1 MDKTAALKA
10 LGLDE
15 NASTEDIQQAL
26 SAKKQDIAEKK
37 AGAPTEALKAKFE
50 SLEAKLAEAELAL
63 SADSGRSQP
72 AGDNGSLA
80 GEIKQTG
87 PSPLSQTKL
96 ADLPG
101 LAPQDAAQVELQPG
115 QIIASRYE
123 IKELIGQ
130 GGMGAV
136 YRAFDKNR
144 DEDIAIK
151 LLLPSLT
158 KNERALERFLNEA
171 RVSSKLS
178 HPNIVN
184 VFDVQSEGDMY
195 FLIMELLE
203 GQDLR
208 QVMDNQKAVE
218 RPFEI
223 DDVKEYIKGISEGL
237 AYAHQHTVHRDI
249 KPENIWITEDQQI
262 KLMDFGIAQL
272 QSTSQRTQTG
282 AAMGT
287 AYYMAPEQLKGVK
300 DIDGRADQYA
310 LAVLAYELLTG
321 EVPAGA
327 IEPIQSLRKDIP
339 KGMAAA
345 IMQALS
351 PRPENRFADI
361 QAFNQA
367 IQSGKGGKNRKVKA
381 ATPATAANLYGGGP
395 NKLAI
400 AVVLLLFLGGGAFA
414 WQQGWLNALK
424 PLDKELIAQQ
434 KAEATKLLGQIKRL
448 QRLLDD
454 NLRDL
459 DRDVSDAKRENS
471 QRYATLQTWQDNAED
486 FISRSATLTDLQGE
500 LAVGEGYLRDDK
512 TASKAV
518 ATLTQVKQGYED
530 LLSCFD
536 NLEGFEN
543 QQTELKTLQSQ
554 WQGYGIGGDVADE
567 VTATEKQM
575 AEAVAQGKECQTV
588 NLTRVAI
595 AGYENLIEK
604 TDPILVA
611 DKKAQQAKSDW
622 QAYKKKYG
630 LTGKSASAEQAQQHY
645 DEAQQH
651 SSRGELAASLPLY
664 QQAAASWK
672 LARQAPDVEAWVK
685 EKEAEWV
692 AANRKEA
699 EEAAREKEAARIA
712 KLVGK
717 LVKIPGGYF
726 RMGSNDGPF
735 NERPAYGVNVESF
748 YIQEHEV
755 TWDQYRPC
763 IEAGVCDSG
772 NDQGW
777 GKGSRP
783 AINVSWN
790 DIQTYIAW
798 LNRQTGRTF
807 RLPSEAEWEYAAR
820 ARSSTKYSWGNS
832 ISCSQARYGNHNGDC
847 GNDRKTVAV
856 KSYSPNRF
864 GLYDMHGNVA
874 EWVQDCGR
882 NGGYDGAPIDGRA
895 WVAGGRCSERVL
907 RGGSWGGGPDHLRS
921 AYRYASNIST
931 RSPSFGFRLVQER

>member
-1 MDKTAALKA
+1 
-10 LGLDE
+10 
-15 NASTEDIQQAL
+15 
-26 SAKKQDIAEKK
+26 
-37 AGAPTEALKAKFE
+37 
-50 SLEAKLAEAELAL
+50 
-63 SADSGRSQP
+63 
-72 AGDNGSLA
+72 
-80 GEIKQTG
+80 
-87 PSPLSQTKL
+87 
-96 ADLPG
+96 
-101 LAPQDAAQVELQPG
+101 
-115 QIIASRYE
+115 
-123 IKELIGQ
+123 
-130 GGMGAV
+130 
-136 YRAFDKNR
+136 
-144 DEDIAIK
+144 
-151 LLLPSLT
+151 
-158 KNERALERFLNEA
+158 LERFLNEA

-184 VFDVQSEGDMY
+184 VYDVQNEDDLY

-223 DDVKEYIKGISEGL
+223 DDVKEYINGISEGL

-249 KPENIWITEDQQI
+249 KPENIWITDEQQI

-367 IQSGKGGKNRKVKA
+367 IQSGKGAKKRKVKA
-381 ATPATAANLYGGGP
+381 AAPASAAHLHGGGP
-395 NKLAI
+395 NKFAI
-400 AVVLLLFLGGGAFA
+400 AVVLLLFIGGGAFA
-414 WQQGWLNALK
+414 WQQGWLDALK

-471 QRYATLQTWQDNAED
+471 KRYATLQTWQDNAED
-486 FISRSATLTDLQGE
+486 FITRSATLTDLQGE

-518 ATLTQVKQGYED
+518 ATLEQVKQGYEG

-543 QQTELKTLQSQ
+543 QQAQLKKLQSQ

-567 VTATEKQM
+567 VKATEKQIND
-575 AEAVAQGKECQTV
+575 AVAQGQECQTV
-588 NLTRVAI
+588 NLTREAI
-595 AGYENLIEK
+595 AGYGTLIEK
-604 TDPILVA
+604 ADPILAA

-630 LTGKSASAEQAQQHY
+630 FTGKSASAEQAQQSY
-645 DEAQQH
+645 DEAQKK
-651 SSRGELAASLPLY
+651 RRGGELAESLPIYRQALESW
-664 QQAAASWK
+664 QAAK
-672 LARQAPDVEAWVK
+672 QAPDVVAWVK
-685 EKEAEWV
+685 EKEAAW
-692 AANRKEA
+692 AAAAAEKERKEA
-699 EEAAREKEAARIA
+699 AARKARIA

-717 LVKIPGGYF
+717 LVKIPGGSF
-726 RMGSNDGPF
+726 SMGSNNRINYAKP
-735 NERPAYGVNVESF
+735 VHSVSVEAF
-748 YIQEHEV
+748 YMQEHEV
-755 TWDQYRPC
+755 TWNQYQWC
-763 IEAGVCDSG
+763 IDAGVCANVDS
-772 NDQGW
+772 QGL
-777 GKGSRP
+777 GKGNRP
-783 AINVSWN
+783 VTNVSWN
-790 DIQTYIAW
+790 DIQMYIKW
-798 LNRQTGRTF
+798 LNHKTGQKF

-820 ARSSTKYSWGNS
+820 AGSTTKYSWGNN
-832 ISCSQARYGNHNGDC
+832 ISCAQARYGYYSGHC
-847 GNDRKTVAV
+847 GNDKKTVPV
-856 KSYSPNRF
+856 KSFSPNRF
-864 GLYDMHGNVA
+864 GLYDMHGNA
-874 EWVQDCGR
+874 QEWVQDCWNDSYR
-882 NGGYDGAPIDGRA
+882 GAPSNGAVWLRGD
-895 WVAGGRCSERVL
+895 CSMRVL
-907 RGGSWGGGPDHLRS
+907 RGGSWAGFPDDVLSASRS
-921 AYRYASNIST
+921 RDSVSIRYYHY
-931 RSPSFGFRLVQER
+931 GFRLVQER